1 MSQSSNLDTIRG
13 QIIALAIAPILI
25 ACAMGVVTE
34 PLVFDDTIPYHR
46 STAIRIETV
55 VNQILAA
62 KTPENGNTI
71 VEVTANS
78 DLPVEKV
85 GATEFDKAA
94 RGTEQANDLGARVRD
109 ALGNKFQMALRSSTI
124 AGELRNVLLV
134 KVNATEALAF
144 SIPPEP
150 KEFWLPETRFNSVL
164 KGLAIVVPVI
174 LLAFYAGCMI
184 VAPLS
189 RFSAAA
195 LALSADE
202 GPDRPFEEQGAQ
214 EVVALARALN
224 DMRSRLRS
232 MMNDRTRMLRAI
244 GHDLRTPLTRLRLR
258 VERSKEGALR
268 EAMLNDIATIN
279 GMMEETLTY
288 LSKEVS
294 SEAVLRSDLPSLLG
308 TVCSDF
314 ADVGFNVTYSGPDRL
329 AYSCKPRALSRA
341 ITNLVDNGT
350 KFGEQVIVSL
360 VSSGDG
366 ALVIEVSD
374 DGPGLPVELQTTVFE
389 PFFKVNPAR
398 TTSGFGLGLSIVQ
411 DIVRGHG
418 GSIYLRNKEPSGLI
432 ARITLP
438 REPGVSEKNR
448 ISRSTQYGLVAMY
461 KTVSDTSFL

>member
-13 QIIALAIAPILI
+13 QIIALAIVPILI
-25 ACAMGVVTE
+25 ACAMDVVTE
-34 PLVFDDTIPYHR
+34 PLVSDDTIPYHR
-46 STAIRIETV
+46 STAIKIDTV
-55 VNQILAA
+55 VNQFLAA
-62 KTPENGNTI
+62 KTPETSNAI
-71 VEVTANS
+71 LEATANS
-78 DLPVEKV
+78 DIPVEKIS
-85 GATEFDKAA
+85 AAEFNSAA
-94 RGTEQANDLGARVRD
+94 SDTEQTNDLGTRVRD
-109 ALGNKFQMALRSSTI
+109 ALGNKFTMALESSNI
-124 AGELRNVLLV
+124 SGELRNTLLV
-134 KVNATEALAF
+134 KVNATDALAF
-144 SIPPEP
+144 SIRPEP

-164 KGLAIVVPVI
+164 KGLLIVVPVI

-195 LALSADE
+195 LVLGADE
-202 GPDRPFEEQGAQ
+202 GPDRPFEERGAQ

-288 LSKEVS
+288 LGKEVA
-294 SEAVLRSDLPSLLG
+294 SEAALRSDLPSLLG

-314 ADVGFNVTYSGPDRL
+314 ADVGFNVSYSGPDRL

-350 KFGEQVIVSL
+350 KFGTQVVVSL
-360 VSSGDG
+360 IPSPDG

-374 DGPGLPVELQTTVFE
+374 DGPGLPVELQNTVFE
-389 PFFKVNPAR
+389 PFFKASPAR
-398 TTSGFGLGLSIVQ
+398 STSGFGLGLSIVQ
-411 DIVRGHG
+411 DIIRGHG
-418 GSIYLRNKEPSGLI
+418 GSIYLRNKQTSGLI
-432 ARITLP
+432 ARISLP
-438 REPGVSEKNR
+438 CDPAVADKKRALMTTKPG
-448 ISRSTQYGLVAMY
+448 LLAMY

>member
-1 MSQSSNLDTIRG
+1 MMLQSSNLDTIRG

-34 PLVFDDTIPYHR
+34 PLVFDDSVPYHR

-55 VNQILAA
+55 VNQFLAA
-62 KTPENGNTI
+62 KTPENRNI
-71 VEVTANS
+71 VLQVTANS
-78 DLPVEKV
+78 DIPVEKV
-85 GATEFDKAA
+85 GNAEFEKAA
-94 RGTEQANDLGARVRD
+94 SNTDQTTGLGTRVRD
-109 ALGNKFQMALRSSTI
+109 ALTGKFPTALSSSDMD
-124 AGELRNVLLV
+124 NDLLV
-134 KVNATEALAF
+134 KITPTESLAF
-144 SIPPEP
+144 AIRPEP
-150 KEFWLPETRFNSVL
+150 KEFWSLETRFNSVL
-164 KGLAIVVPVI
+164 KVLAIVVPVI

-195 LALSADE
+195 LVLSAEE
-202 GPDRPFEEQGAQ
+202 GPDRPFEERGAQ

-258 VERSKEGALR
+258 VERSKDSALR
-268 EAMLNDIATIN
+268 ELMLNDIATIN
-279 GMMEETLTY
+279 GMMKETLTY

-294 SEAVLRSDLPSLLG
+294 SEAPLRSDLPSLLN

-314 ADVGFNVTYSGPDRL
+314 ADVGFHVSYSGPDRL
-329 AYSCKPRALSRA
+329 AYLCKPRALSRA

-350 KFGEQVIVSL
+350 KFGTHVVVSL

-366 ALVIEVSD
+366 ALAIEVSD

-389 PFFKVNPAR
+389 PFFKVSPAR
-398 TTSGFGLGLSIVQ
+398 STSGFGLGLSIVQ
-411 DIVRGHG
+411 DIVKGHG
-418 GSIYLRNKEPSGLI
+418 GSIFLKNK
-432 ARITLP
+432 
-438 REPGVSEKNR
+438 
-448 ISRSTQYGLVAMY
+448 STSGLVAHISLPCDPGKFEKNHVFDSKQRRLRAMY
-461 KTVSDTSFL
+461 QTVSDTSFS

>member
-1 MSQSSNLDTIRG
+1 MLQSSNLDTIRG

-34 PLVFDDTIPYHR
+34 PLVFDDSIPYHR
-46 STAIRIETV
+46 STAIQIETV
-55 VNQILAA
+55 VNQFLAA
-62 KTPENGNTI
+62 KTPENGKTI
-71 VEVTANS
+71 LQVTANS
-78 DLPVEKV
+78 DIPVEKV
-85 GATEFDKAA
+85 GNAQFDEAA
-94 RGTEQANDLGARVRD
+94 SNADQSNDLGARIRD
-109 ALGNKFQMALRSSTI
+109 ALTGKFQVALRSSNVD
-124 AGELRNVLLV
+124 NVLLI
-134 KVNATEALAF
+134 KINPTESLAF
-144 SIPPEP
+144 SIRPEP

-174 LLAFYAGCMI
+174 LLAFYAGCVI

-195 LALSADE
+195 LVLSADE
-202 GPDRPFEEQGAQ
+202 GPDRPFEERGAQ

-258 VERSKEGALR
+258 VERSKEDVLR

-288 LSKEVS
+288 LSKEVA
-294 SEAVLRSDLPSLLG
+294 SEALLRSDLPSLLG

-314 ADVGFNVTYSGPDRL
+314 ADMGFNVSYTGPDRL

-350 KFGEQVIVSL
+350 KFGTHVVVSL
-360 VSSGDG
+360 VASGDG
-366 ALVIEVSD
+366 ALAIEVSD
-374 DGPGLPVELQTTVFE
+374 DGPGLPVELQTAVFE
-389 PFFKVNPAR
+389 PFFKVSPAR
-398 TTSGFGLGLSIVQ
+398 ATSGFGLGLSIVQ

-418 GSIYLRNKEPSGLI
+418 GSIFLKNKSISGLI
-432 ARITLP
+432 ARISLP
-438 REPGVSEKNR
+438 CDPGKPEKKR
-448 ISRSTQYGLVAMY
+448 VFDSTQRGLLATY
-461 KTVSDTSFL
+461 KTVSETNCS